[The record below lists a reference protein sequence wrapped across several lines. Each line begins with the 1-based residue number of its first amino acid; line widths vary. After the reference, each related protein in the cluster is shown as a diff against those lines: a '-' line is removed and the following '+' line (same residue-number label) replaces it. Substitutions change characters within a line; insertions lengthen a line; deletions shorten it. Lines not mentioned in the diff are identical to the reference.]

1 MRNLTWLPL
10 ALICLASLP
19 TVNAAPALSKGSYAQ
34 YQRVTTS
41 SSTNTLNGTF
51 RWDVQAVSGEPP
63 IARILVLN
71 NQSSN
76 SLNFTFAIDLSTRV
90 EIPSYTVAS
99 QNPSTDPPL
108 VGTDH
113 PTRTFFWIDPNPTIG
128 AAVDTVLGSAY
139 VNGTAK
145 VTLSSGAQHNCWTL
159 VSQSLGKTASGPLV
173 NSTIVF
179 WFDQRTGLLIKLDSE
194 SKGQFSKAS
203 DTYLLQN
210 TNINSLLSIPLT
222 LSAVEWASLTMSV
235 LALIL
240 GGIAVAVAMDLRQF
254 RRRRTP

>member
-1 MRNLTWLPL
+1 MRNLTWLL
-10 ALICLASLP
+10 LVLLCLASLP
-19 TVNAAPALSKGSYAQ
+19 TVRAAPGLSKGSFAE

-41 SSTNTLNGTF
+41 SSNTLNGTF

-63 IARILVLN
+63 IAKILVLN
-71 NQSSN
+71 NQSFQ
-76 SLNFTFAIDLSTRV
+76 SLNFSFAIDLSSRI

-99 QNPSTDPPL
+99 QNPSTDSPI

-128 AAVDTVLGSAY
+128 SVIDTVLGSAY
-139 VNGTAK
+139 VNGSAR
-145 VTLSSGAQHNCWTL
+145 VTLSSGTQHSCWTL
-159 VSQSLGKTASGPLV
+159 VSQTLGKTAFGPLV
-173 NSTIVF
+173 SATIVF
-179 WFDQRTGLLIKLDSE
+179 WFDQKTGLLIKLDSE
-194 SKGQFSKAS
+194 SKGQFSRVS

-222 LSAVEWASLTMSV
+222 LTAIEWASLTMSV
-235 LALIL
+235 IALIL

-254 RRRRTP
+254 RGRKVPR